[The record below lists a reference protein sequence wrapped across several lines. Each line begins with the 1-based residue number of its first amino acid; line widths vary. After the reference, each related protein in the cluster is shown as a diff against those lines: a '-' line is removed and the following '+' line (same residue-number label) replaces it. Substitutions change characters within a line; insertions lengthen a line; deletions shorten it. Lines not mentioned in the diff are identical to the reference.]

1 MGKKSEF
8 DVEKGPHR
16 PSSSPSPRHHKH
28 RYPSPIRMP
37 PPTSHD
43 QWFPW
48 LMPMIFLVNIAAFIY
63 TMYVNNCPS
72 REGNNCVFSSLIGRF
87 SFEPFKTNPML
98 GPSST
103 TLQQLGGLERKLVVD
118 DKESWRLVSCIWLHA
133 GALHLATNML
143 SLLVVAISLEQE
155 FGFLKIGVLYVLSG
169 IGGSLMST
177 LSTSGHASI
186 SVGASGAL
194 FGLLGAMLSELISN
208 WTIYANK
215 CRALTILV
223 IVVVFNMAIGMA
235 LPRVDNSAHFGGLIA
250 GFLLGFV
257 LLVRPQYGYVSRRY
271 IPAGY
276 DLKRKKSKYKLYQ
289 YFLWIV
295 ALLLLLAGF
304 AIGFAE
310 VFNGQKII

>member
-72 REGNNCVFSSLIGRF
+72 REGNSCVFSSLLGRF

-186 SVGASGAL
+186 S
-194 FGLLGAMLSELISN
+194 
-208 WTIYANK
+208 

-235 LPRVDNSAHFGGLIA
+235 LPRVDYSAHFGGLIA